1 MNSAKFSFTL
11 GEGFLAKLVSKLK
24 FQTVRSPFACGKIQ
38 PQSRLSKI
46 ERPNEQSDK
55 FRQHWS
61 IGVYWRYHAQGRSWV
76 GCRGGFMWGV
86 RGCSPGKF
94 FRFKVAKPL
103 KFNSKHLGNPRDT
116 GRRKEFIMAN

>member
-11 GEGFLAKLVSKLK
+11 GESFLAKLVSKLK

-55 FRQHWS
+55 FRQYWS
-61 IGVYWRYHAQGRSWV
+61 IGVYWRYHPYCSYSRSPADIRV
-76 GCRGGFMWGV
+76 ISPDECREACV
-86 RGCSPGKF
+86 T
-94 FRFKVAKPL
+94 L
-103 KFNSKHLGNPRDT
+103 
-116 GRRKEFIMAN
+116 